1 MTRIKIFASN
11 RYTLISYGNGE
22 SYALHNHPA
31 KKLMYIQGDNATT
44 LRNEIDA
51 WERIDPKKP
60 TDSILAEIWSEY
72 ADIPAAD

>member
-31 KKLMYIQGDNATT
+31 KKLMYIQGDNAT
-44 LRNEIDA
+44 
-51 WERIDPKKP
+51 
-60 TDSILAEIWSEY
+60 S
-72 ADIPAAD
+72 